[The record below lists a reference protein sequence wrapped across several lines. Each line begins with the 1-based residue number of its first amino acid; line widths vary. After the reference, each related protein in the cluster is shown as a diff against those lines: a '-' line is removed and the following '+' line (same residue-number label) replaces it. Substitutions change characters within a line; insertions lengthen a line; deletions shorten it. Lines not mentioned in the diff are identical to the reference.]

1 MSSSDA
7 VSLLPMN
14 EADSRTALAVY
25 GSLAPGESNHWV
37 VSRIA
42 GDWIDGVINGYTF
55 DLSWGPAEGYEGFLP
70 DPDGPEVR
78 VAVLLSAELDSRWRE
93 IDDFEGLGYERRVL
107 PVRLEDGQ
115 TVDAHIY
122 VALTDV

>member
-70 DPDGPEVR
+70 DPDGPEVH

>member
-1 MSSSDA
+1 
-7 VSLLPMN
+7 V
-14 EADSRTALAVY
+14 
-25 GSLAPGESNHWV
+25 H
-37 VSRIA
+37 
-42 GDWIDGVINGYTF
+42 
-55 DLSWGPAEGYEGFLP
+55 
-70 DPDGPEVR
+70 

>member
-1 MSSSDA
+1 
-7 VSLLPMN
+7 MN
-14 EADSRTALAVY
+14 DGETTTALAVY

-42 GDWIDGVINGYTF
+42 GDWVSGTIRGYTF
-55 DLSWGPAEGYEGFLP
+55 DVTWGPADGYEGFLP
-70 DPDGPEVR
+70 DPNGGQVEL
-78 VAVLLSAELDSRWRE
+78 AVLLSDQLEQKWRE
-93 IDDFEGLGYERRVL
+93 IDDFEGLGYERRLL
-107 PVRLEDGQ
+107 PVQLSDGR